1 MAFDG
6 ITVAALVKEFNTTLK
21 DGRIYKIAQTESDE
35 LTLPL
40 RQISLNIECFLV
52 LTQAF
57 L

>member
-6 ITVAALVKEFNTTLK
+6 VTVAALVKEFNTTLK

-35 LTLPL
+35 LMLHLKLT
-40 RQISLNIECFLV
+40 SLNIECFLV

>member
-6 ITVAALVKEFNTTLK
+6 VTVAALVKEFNTTLK

-35 LTLPL
+35 LMLHLKLT
-40 RQISLNIECFLV
+40 SLSTECFLV

>member
-6 ITVAALVKEFNTTLK
+6 VTVAALVKEFNTTLK
-21 DGRIYKIAQTESDE
+21 DGRT
-35 LTLPL
+35 
-40 RQISLNIECFLV
+40 SLSIECFLV